1 MPTNP
6 PAERRRRDSAATK
19 LRLLAAATDEFASHG
34 IAGARVDRIAASAQA
49 NKRLIYDYFG
59 DKDGLFD
66 AVLEAHI
73 DQITDAVPVD
83 GPDLAA
89 YAGRLFD
96 YVADHPELL
105 RLFAWALLEGR
116 LGPVSHAR
124 SMQYYQRR
132 LAAIEDLQ
140 RDGRATRRI
149 TSAQALMLIETICAG
164 WILTTPQF
172 LIRGDNPSSDRQGLR
187 ELITDSVRRLTT

>member
-6 PAERRRRDSAATK
+6 PAERHRRDSAATK

-34 IAGARVDRIAASAQA
+34 MAGARVDRIAASAQA

-73 DQITDAVPVD
+73 DQTTDAVPVD

-96 YVADHPELL
+96 YLADHPELL
-105 RLFAWALLEGR
+105 RLFAWAILEGR

-124 SMQYYQRR
+124 GMQSYQRR

-140 RDGRATRRI
+140 RDGRVTRRI
-149 TSAQALMLIETICAG
+149 TSAQALMLIESICTG
-164 WILTTPQF
+164 WILTTSQF
-172 LIRGDNPSSDRQGLR
+172 LIRSDNPSSDREGLR